1 MLSSVLLR
9 QMKFHLLFYA
19 IAYCRGNAFINPVH
33 SINGKRRQIDLCRFL
48 GRMPQPFADEGNRYS
63 LILCYGGPRMACH
76 IGGERKVYVQQS
88 PKLLEVTVYHPQS
101 IAILRINGS

>member
-48 GRMPQPFADEGNRYS
+48 GRMPSPS
-63 LILCYGGPRMACH
+63 LMREIGVAVTLCYGGPRMAGPH
-76 IGGERKVYVQQS
+76 QVVSGRYYVQQS
-88 PKLLEVTVYHPQS
+88 PQ
-101 IAILRINGS
+101 AA